1 MYTWKHYSGSA
12 NHKTW
17 GVYTPSDELLT
28 VCLYRK
34 GAIALCEYLNK
45 KRRKEFLVQRPYGK
59 KKQDLWINCHRTT
72 ELELAE
78 YYIDKTIDPDKHR
91 ILEREVS
98 EWQEVKR
105 EDKKNG

>member
-12 NHKTW
+12 GHKTW

-28 VCLYRK
+28 VCQYRK

-45 KRRKEFLVQRPYGK
+45 KRRKEYLVQRQYGK
-59 KKQDLWINCHRTT
+59 KKRNLWVNCHRTT

-78 YYIDKTIDPDKHR
+78 YYIDKTIDPEKHR

-105 EDKKNG
+105 EEKKNG